1 MISELYIEGQKA
13 DITTAMSSLLNFAI
27 DDIKDFAARSTAYSK
42 TIVLPGSLNNNIL
55 FGSIFEV
62 AISNSYDPDL
72 PNININFNASTLA
85 NCLYFQDFIQVFKG
99 TIRILQINIDRGRID
114 YEVAI
119 SGEITKLNSV
129 LTTAL
134 LEDLD
139 FSAYDHVYD
148 ETAIIG
154 SWDNAGGSG
163 YYYPLID
170 YGTYSTNKHDWKIGT
185 FRPALYV
192 KEYIDKMF
200 EAANFRYD
208 SDLFETARFKSLIIP
223 HNQKE
228 LRSQTTAALVAS
240 QDTTQTLIK
249 TQDGISSND
258 VDWDNHLDGNFTYSG
273 GVWTYADPTSVVVN
287 FSWLLQGQRKAA
299 TVPAGFS
306 IEIRVNGSAIASQSF
321 TIPPGSMFVN
331 YNWASGVDNITI
343 NNGDTV
349 EVFYQYSGVGTLVE
363 VNIQSGSYFRLDS
376 STPQF
381 VPVTLGQ
388 TVTVNDAIPKN
399 IKQIDFLVSIVNL
412 FNLYV
417 YEDSFDERLLHIT
430 PFVDFYSEE
439 SQNAV
444 DWTYKLDR
452 NSPVKIQP
460 LSEINAKVYN
470 FKYAS
475 DSDYYNELYQKRYNI
490 TYGSY
495 IFDTEFDFVSNS
507 EDLELIFASTPL
519 VGYGGEDKVYPTIFK
534 LSDNAEETIDS
545 VIRIMQTKKIT
556 GVTSWDIFDS
566 DGVTVLTSIN
576 DYGYAG
582 HFDDPD
588 NVTNDLNFG
597 APEELF
603 FVLVVGDLTVTQ
615 FNIYWS
621 AYMAEI
627 TDKDSKLFTGKFYL
641 TAKDILEL
649 DFSKY
654 VNVDGNLFR
663 LNKINNY
670 NLTKPD
676 TAGCELLKV
685 INTLY

>member
-1 MISELYIEGQKA
+1 MIPELYIENQQA
-13 DITTAMSSLLNFAI
+13 DITTAMSSLMTFAI
-27 DDIKDFAARSTAYSK
+27 DDISDFSARSTAYSK
-42 TIVLPGSLNNNIL
+42 TIVLPGSLRNNIL
-55 FGSIFEV
+55 FGNIFEV
-62 AISNSYDPDL
+62 AISNSYDPAL
-72 PNININFNASTLA
+72 ANVNINFNASALA
-85 NCLYFQDFIQVFKG
+85 TCLLFQDFIQVFKG
-99 TIRILQINIDRGRID
+99 TIRILQINIDRGKIE

-139 FSAYDHVYD
+139 FSTYDHVFN
-148 ETAIIG
+148 ETAVTD
-154 SWDNAGGSG
+154 SWDTEGSG
-163 YYYPLID
+163 VYYPLID
-170 YGTYSTNKHDWKIGT
+170 YGTYSVNKHDWLIGT

-192 KEYIDKMF
+192 KEYIDKIF

-208 SDLFETARFKSLIIP
+208 SDLFETTRFKRLIIP

-228 LRSQTTAALVAS
+228 LRSQTTAVLVAS
-240 QDTTQTLIK
+240 QDTTQTVINTSLGD
-249 TQDGISSND
+249 TSNF

-273 GVWTYADPTSVVVN
+273 GQWTYSDPTSIVVN
-287 FSWLLQGQRKAA
+287 FTWYLQGQRKAV

-306 IEIRVNGSAIASQSF
+306 IEIRVNGVAIASQSF
-321 TIPPGSMFVN
+321 TIPPGGVFVN
-331 YNWASGVDNITI
+331 YNWVSTFEGITI

-349 EVFYQYSGVGTLVE
+349 DVFYQYSGFGTGVE
-363 VNIQSGSYFRLDS
+363 VNIQNGSYFRLDT
-376 STPQF
+376 STPSY
-381 VPVTLGQ
+381 VPVTYGQ
-388 TVTVNDAIPKN
+388 NVTVNDAIPKN
-399 IKQIDFLVSIVNL
+399 IKQIDFLVSIVKL

-417 YEDSFDERLLHIT
+417 YEDKNDERLLHIT
-430 PFVDFYSEE
+430 PYVDFYSEE

-452 NSPVKIQP
+452 NSVVKVQP

-475 DSDYYNELYQKRYNI
+475 DSDYYNDLYTKRYNQ
-490 TYGSY
+490 TYGSF
-495 IFDTEFDFVSNS
+495 IFDTEFDFVSSS

-519 VGYGGEDKVYPTIFK
+519 VGYGGEEKVYPTIFK
-534 LSDNAEETIDS
+534 LSDDAEETIDS
-545 VIRIMQTKKIT
+545 VIRIMQTKKVT
-556 GVTSWDIFDS
+556 GVASWDIMN
-566 DGVTVLTSIN
+566 GVTVLDSVT

-597 APEELF
+597 APNELF
-603 FVLVVGDLTVTQ
+603 FVLVSGDLTVTQ

-627 TDKDSKLFTGKFYL
+627 TDKDSKLLSGKFYL
-641 TAKDILEL
+641 QPKDILEL

-663 LNKINNY
+663 LNKIKDY
-670 NLTKPD
+670 NLTRPD
-676 TAGCELLKV
+676 LAMCELLKV

>member
-13 DITTAMSSLLNFAI
+13 DVTTAMSSMMNFAI
-27 DDIKDFAARSTAYSK
+27 DDIKDFSERSTAYSK
-42 TIVLPGSLNNNIL
+42 TIVLPGSLRNNIL
-55 FGSIFEV
+55 FGNIFDV
-62 AISNSYDPDL
+62 AISNDYDPAL
-72 PNININFNASTLA
+72 PNVNINYNASALA

-129 LTTAL
+129 LTTSL

-139 FSAYDHVYD
+139 FSAYDLTYD
-148 ETAIIG
+148 ETNIVA
-154 SWDNAGGSG
+154 SWDNPGGTG
-163 YYYPLID
+163 VYFPLID
-170 YGTYSTNKHDWKIGT
+170 YGTYSVDKHNWDFRT

-192 KEYIDKMF
+192 REYIDKMLT
-200 EAANFRYD
+200 AAGFRWD
-208 SDLFETARFKSLIIP
+208 SALFDTARFKGLVIP

-228 LRSQTTAALVAS
+228 MTRLSTSLFQADIDPPFTASDFDSSASIEIPFPDVITAGDFTPFTATSYEYNGANIDATIQAMLTGFWSAPGAGSSDTTVAILKNGSPVAS
-240 QDTTQTLIK
+240 TFLPPGTVNINLSAPISLTAGDVISVFVNGVFLSAIPYNLTINTGSFMVTT
-249 TQDGISSND
+249 
-258 VDWDNHLDGNFTYSG
+258 GN
-273 GVWTYADPTSVVVN
+273 
-287 FSWLLQGQRKAA
+287 LA
-299 TVPAGFS
+299 TVPVQYG
-306 IEIRVNGSAIASQSF
+306 E
-321 TIPPGSMFVN
+321 T
-331 YNWASGVDNITI
+331 ITI
-343 NNGDTV
+343 NDT
-349 EVFYQYSGVGTLVE
+349 L
-363 VNIQSGSYFRLDS
+363 
-376 STPQF
+376 
-381 VPVTLGQ
+381 
-388 TVTVNDAIPKN
+388 PKN
-399 IKQIDFLVSIVNL
+399 VKQIDFLVSIVKL

-417 YEDSFDERLLHIT
+417 YEDRFDERLLHIA
-430 PFVDFYSEE
+430 PYVDFFSVE

-444 DWTYKLDR
+444 DWTYKLARDKAI
-452 NSPVKIQP
+452 KIQP

-470 FKYAS
+470 FKYAA
-475 DSDYYNELYQKRYNI
+475 DSDYYNDLYKKRYNL

-507 EDLELIFASTPL
+507 ADCELIFASTPL
-519 VGYGGEDKVYPTIFK
+519 VGYTGEDKVYPTIFK
-534 LSDNAEETIDS
+534 LNDTTEERIDS

-556 GVTSWDIFDS
+556 GVTSWDIK
-566 DGVTVLTSIN
+566 DGVSVLTSLT

-603 FVLVVGDLTVTQ
+603 FLLVVGDLTVTQ
-615 FNIYWS
+615 FNVYWS

-627 TDKDSKLFTGKFYL
+627 TDKDSKLLTAKFYL
-641 TAKDILEL
+641 TPKDILEL

-654 VNVDGNLFR
+654 VHVDGNLYR

-676 TAGCELLKV
+676 LCDVQLLKV